1 MPAHPRH
8 PLISQDATVRS
19 GRPYLTGTRIG
30 VADVLEWL
38 GSGMSEAQIL
48 QDFPDLTAEMLHAAR
63 RFSGDR
69 GHFSY

>member
-8 PLISQDATVRS
+8 PLISQDATVRG
-19 GRPYLTGTRIG
+19 GRPYLTGTRIS

-38 GSGMSEAQIL
+38 GSGLSEAQL
-48 QDFPDLTAEMLHAAR
+48 LRDFPALTPDMLQAAK